1 MCNKR
6 KTQKRRWITI
16 SFLNLYIIILYMNL
30 KKIYEII
37 IITIISL
44 LFIFLFFSNFFPI
57 IEGIEISNAE
67 KNMIY
72 DQEASIN
79 IIQTQQKNLEDEL
92 SSIKNELKSSNK
104 QMKKEKKE
112 IDKIINVAKNKA
124 KKIGI

>member
-1 MCNKR
+1 
-6 KTQKRRWITI
+6 
-16 SFLNLYIIILYMNL
+16 MNF

-37 IITIISL
+37 IIIIISL
-44 LFIFLFFSNFFPI
+44 LFMFLLFSNFFPI

-72 DQEASIN
+72 DQEANIN